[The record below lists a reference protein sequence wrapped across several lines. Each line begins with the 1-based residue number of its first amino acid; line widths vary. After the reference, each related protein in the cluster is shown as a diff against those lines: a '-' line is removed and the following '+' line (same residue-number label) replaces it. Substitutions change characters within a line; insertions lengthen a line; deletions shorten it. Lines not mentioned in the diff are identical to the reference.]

1 MTAGRIEPLRLVVEI
16 GAIVFGILL
25 AFSVD
30 AWYDSVRENERER
43 DYENRIAAE
52 LRELKSE
59 IEAIDLGVR
68 RSQEYAETVA
78 LFFSDGP
85 DLVDQNQL
93 VLALYNTG
101 RDYLAPLDTNTYE
114 DIVSTGNLA
123 LISDTTRRE
132 SIRRAYA
139 IVRRLEDSRFPSRD
153 LYLAGVRGWIPQ
165 RVVEQIRDAC
175 PNISRSEEFICSAID
190 LDDEI
195 SAEIVAS
202 VLTDQGRLA
211 FQVRHQGLDVL
222 ARTAQNALEAVDEA
236 LGHLE

>member
-30 AWYDSVRENERER
+30 AWYDRVRENERER
-43 DYENRIAAE
+43 AYENRIAAE

-59 IEAIDLGVR
+59 IEAIDLNVR

-139 IVRRLEDSRFPSRD
+139 IVRTLEDSRFPSRD
-153 LYLAGVRGWIPQ
+153 QYLAGVRGWIPQ

-175 PNISRSEEFICSAID
+175 PNMSRSEEFICSAID